1 MVLTGCA
8 RQNHPNI
15 QLKCVMHKGI
25 GRYRMGKP
33 EQVTRQD
40 VLAALSKVQEPELH
54 KDLVSLNMI
63 RDLEIQGDKVR
74 FTVMLT
80 TPACPLRSQ
89 IEREARQ
96 SVEALAGVGSVEV
109 KLDSNVPS
117 DGRARGL
124 LELPI
129 RNAVAIASGKGG
141 VGKSTV
147 AVNVAVALAQSGA
160 RVGLLDADIY
170 GPNVPT
176 MMGVD
181 HLPPLRD
188 NKLVPAEAYGVKIMS
203 IGFLVKPDQ
212 PLIWRGPMLHSA
224 IRQFLTDVEWGELD
238 YLIID
243 LPPGTGDA
251 ALSLAQSLPLSGGV
265 IVTLPQQVSL
275 DDARRGLEM
284 FRQLNVPIFGVVEN
298 MSYLELPNG
307 ERMDIFGS
315 GGGERLA
322 QESGVPFIGPIPM
335 DPSVREGGDA
345 GKPVVVAKPDS
356 PVARAL
362 RSIAEDV
369 AAKISVAAVK
379 GDSSFVPIN
388 MVG

>member
-1 MVLTGCA
+1 MSKMLITEEAVL
-8 RQNHPNI
+8 
-15 QLKCVMHKGI
+15 
-25 GRYRMGKP
+25 
-33 EQVTRQD
+33 E
-40 VLAALSKVQEPELH
+40 ALSKVQEPELH

-63 RDLEIQGDKVR
+63 RDIEIQDDHVS

-80 TPACPLRSQ
+80 TPACPLKSQ
-89 IEREARQ
+89 IERESR
-96 SVEALAGVGSVEV
+96 EAVAAIPGVTNVEV
-109 KLDSNVPS
+109 KLDANVPA
-117 DGRARGL
+117 DGRQRGL
-124 LELPI
+124 LDLPI
-129 RNAVAIASGKGG
+129 RNAVAVASGKGG

-170 GPNVPT
+170 GPNIPT
-176 MMGVD
+176 MMGVEK
-181 HLPPLRD
+181 LPPPED
-188 NKLVPAEAYGVKIMS
+188 SKLIPAQAYGVKLMS

-224 IRQFLTDVEWGELD
+224 IRQFLTDVSWGELD
-238 YLIID
+238 YLIVD

-284 FRQLNVPIFGVVEN
+284 FRQLEVPLFGVVEN
-298 MSYLELPNG
+298 MSYLELPDG
-307 ERMDIFGS
+307 SRMEVFGS

-322 QESGVPFIGPIPM
+322 QESGIPFIGAIPL
-335 DPSVREGGDA
+335 DPSVRVGGDS
-345 GKPVVVAKPDS
+345 GEPVVATNPDS
-356 PVARAL
+356 AVAQAL
-362 RSIAEDV
+362 KAVAEDI

-379 GDSSFVPIN
+379 QSNFVPISF
-388 MVG
+388 VG